1 AALFQS
7 LVVFE
12 NYPAE
17 SSSSATAA
25 EQAGPVISDIGF
37 FIKQTYPLSLEVDP
51 GSQLL
56 LITKYDTSL
65 FDAATIR
72 QMSEHLQ
79 TFLHN
84 VVSMSN
90 VWQQPLGEVLQRTQA
105 EQQVNEERKVK
116 EYRFQMLKKVK
127 RKVVTG

>member
-1 AALFQS
+1 M
-7 LVVFE
+7 
-12 NYPAE
+12 
-17 SSSSATAA
+17 
-25 EQAGPVISDIGF
+25 
-37 FIKQTYPLSLEVDP
+37 DP

-56 LITKYDTSL
+56 LITKYDTCL

-84 VVSMSN
+84 VGSMSN